1 MTKATCKIPNAD
13 RGFAVL
19 GKANYLDHSPAGD
32 AIITP
37 YIVICMNLS
46 VVTVTV
52 LVLEI
57 IRIEESTV
65 STCVVF
71 IQADITV

>member
-1 MTKATCKIPNAD
+1 M
-13 RGFAVL
+13 L

-32 AIITP
+32 AIIAP
-37 YIVICMNLS
+37 NIVICMNLS

-52 LVLEI
+52 LVLEL

-71 IQADITV
+71 IHTDISVWTAVRKKR

>member
-1 MTKATCKIPNAD
+1 MLVGSLLSKATCKILNAD

-19 GKANYLDHSPAGD
+19 GKANSLDHSPAGD

-37 YIVICMNLS
+37 NIVICMNLS

-52 LVLEI
+52 LVLEL
-57 IRIEESTV
+57 IRIDESTV
-65 STCVVF
+65 S
-71 IQADITV
+71 A